1 MAEEGAAEALDA
13 ALGMERKGNLIRSHG
28 VREIAAGAGMLAPRP
43 RPAFWA
49 WARVA
54 GDALRLSRD

>member
-1 MAEEGAAEALDA
+1 MAAAEALDA
-13 ALGMERKGNLIRSHG
+13 ALGMEGRGNLIRSYG

-43 RPAFWA
+43 RPAFWV

-54 GDALRLSRD
+54 GDALRLRRD